1 MIERRRKT
9 LEALYW
15 GSRLVVNC
23 RNTDD
28 SSDVTLAFE
37 DSQTISPLSWEETD
51 DRDDTDDTDCYKQY
65 RSLQYLTYQFVGG

>member
-1 MIERRRKT
+1 MIERRKKT

-15 GSRLVVNC
+15 GSGLVVNC

-37 DSQTISPLSWEETD
+37 DAQTISHFSWEETD
-51 DRDDTDDTDCYKQY
+51 DRDDRDDTDDTDVTNDRDHC
-65 RSLQYLTYQFVGG
+65 SI